1 MRSLILLLILVV
13 PVLSYGQLTKLDNV
27 STKIYT
33 GADDPNQMYCAH
45 CASSLWASQ
54 LADNAKEQIGKY
66 NGYDSNEYKL
76 SKWGEHVKGV
86 GCCIDVLLRAWDSL
100 DSVYRYNNLSDE
112 HWKSEIEKLGI
123 THMGLDYIYY
133 RWRTQNGADLTQWE
147 KDGGRNLAHRRC
159 RNIIKLFQ
167 KKVIPCERI
176 ENYKAFDS
184 GIIVFFK
191 QSNGNIWHVGIV
203 DYKDSNLYLIHNIG
217 GGVVEI
223 PMEDLITSND
233 VVEGYKINDLNK
245 NLYNFK
251 AK

>member
-27 STKIYT
+27 STKRYT
-33 GADDPNQMYCAH
+33 GADDPNQIYCAH
-45 CASSLWASQ
+45 CAAMRWCYTLKLKAE
-54 LADNAKEQIGKY
+54 NQIGKY

-76 SKWGEHVKGV
+76 SKWGEQVKGD
-86 GCCIDVLLRAWDSL
+86 GCCIDVLLRAWQELYMAYGS
-100 DSVYRYNNLSDE
+100 NKSDE
-112 HWKSEIEKLGI
+112 HWRPEIEKLGI

-167 KKVIPCERI
+167 KKVIPCKRVED
-176 ENYKAFDS
+176 YKAFDS
-184 GIIVFFK
+184 GTIVFFK

-203 DYKDSNLYLIHNIG
+203 DHKGSDLYLIHNIG

-223 PMEDLITSND
+223 PMEDLVTSND
-233 VVEGYKINDLNK
+233 VVEGYMINDLNK